1 MSQPIYH
8 TEDFSWLLLNRLKP
22 LTHAVLDAI
31 NFLFLKNS
39 LHVCSKTELCLQL
52 TFQSLRQKSI
62 FPSSSV
68 LLFIIQLLSSKAQKK
83 KKRKKRKSV
92 GKNVKLILFSNLSIK
107 IFSHSIICAIIFIGN
122 ELEGN
127 KPWGN
132 SAKLGVT

>member
-39 LHVCSKTELCLQL
+39 LHVCSKTELYLQL

-68 LLFIIQLLSSKAQKK
+68 HLFIIQLLSSKAKT
-83 KKRKKRKSV
+83 KKRKEKKTSR
-92 GKNVKLILFSNLSIK
+92 
-107 IFSHSIICAIIFIGN
+107 
-122 ELEGN
+122 
-127 KPWGN
+127 
-132 SAKLGVT
+132 

>member
-8 TEDFSWLLLNRLKP
+8 TEDFSWLLLNPLKP

-39 LHVCSKTELCLQL
+39 LYVCSKTKLCLQL
-52 TFQSLRQKSI
+52 TFQSLTMKSI

-68 LLFIIQLLSSKAQKK
+68 HLFIIQLLSSEAQKQTK
-83 KKRKKRKSV
+83 KIPV
-92 GKNVKLILFSNLSIK
+92 NKNVKLVLFYNLSIQ
-107 IFSHSIICAIIFIGN
+107 IFSHSIICAIIFLGN

-132 SAKLGVT
+132 SRNLGVT

>member
-8 TEDFSWLLLNRLKP
+8 TEDFSWLLLNPLKP

-39 LHVCSKTELCLQL
+39 LYVCSKTKLCWQL
-52 TFQSLRQKSI
+52 TFQSLTQKSI

-68 LLFIIQLLSSKAQKK
+68 HLFIIQLLSSKAQKK
-83 KKRKKRKSV
+83 KKIPV
-92 GKNVKLILFSNLSIK
+92 NKNVKLVLFYNLSIQ
-107 IFSHSIICAIIFIGN
+107 IFSHGIICAIIFIGN

-132 SAKLGVT
+132 SRNLGVT

>member
-1 MSQPIYH
+1 MLATYISI
-8 TEDFSWLLLNRLKP
+8 F
-22 LTHAVLDAI
+22 
-31 NFLFLKNS
+31 
-39 LHVCSKTELCLQL
+39 KTEKNFSFKFSASVYYSTPL
-52 TFQSLRQKSI
+52 FQS
-62 FPSSSV
+62 
-68 LLFIIQLLSSKAQKK
+68 SKKKK

>member
-1 MSQPIYH
+1 MLATYISI
-8 TEDFSWLLLNRLKP
+8 F
-22 LTHAVLDAI
+22 
-31 NFLFLKNS
+31 
-39 LHVCSKTELCLQL
+39 KTEKHFSFKFSASVYYSTPL
-52 TFQSLRQKSI
+52 FQSS
-62 FPSSSV
+62 
-68 LLFIIQLLSSKAQKK
+68 KK